1 MVLLAYNLQIQ
12 KTSCLKSR
20 SSAMVPIK
28 QLHVK
33 LLLYAEGKKKTTK
46 KHLSKDYASPPRSS
60 VLQIHFN
67 N

>member
-1 MVLLAYNLQIQ
+1 
-12 KTSCLKSR
+12 
-20 SSAMVPIK
+20 MVPIK

-33 LLLYAEGKKKTTK
+33 LLLYAEGKKNPK